1 MSIDREGVGELVAF
15 CHQVG
20 LDHVSC
26 SPFRVPIA
34 RLAAAQAALGKDAAS
49 QALMLVCAICPHK
62 PLAFGG
68 REVHTMRMTISKFA
82 SGQLVHFTPSFAQD
96 SKSALGPY
104 EILRQMPLEGTDEAS
119 YKIKSQTSGQERI
132 AREHQLETAP

>member
-1 MSIDREGVGELVAF
+1 MRATANRIGA
-15 CHQVG
+15 
-20 LDHVSC
+20 
-26 SPFRVPIA
+26 PP
-34 RLAAAQAALGKDAAS
+34 
-49 QALMLVCAICPHK
+49 ICPHK

-68 REVHTMRMTISKFA
+68 REVHTIRMTTSKFA